1 MSNSKKNWVASKA
14 SKRSADANKNILKIK
29 ASEVRQEEKRILKV
43 RKINK

>member
-29 ASEVRQEEKRILKV
+29 ASEVRQAQKRIVKV
-43 RKINK
+43 RNLSK

>member
-29 ASEVRQEEKRILKV
+29 ASEVRQAEKRILKV
-43 RKINK
+43 RSINK

>member
-29 ASEVRQEEKRILKV
+29 ALEIRQAEKRIMKV
-43 RKINK
+43 RKITK